1 VERVK
6 AYVNGFNLYHGL
18 KTRHGHKYLWLDLQA
33 LAVRLLKPSQHL
45 VAVEYFT
52 ARVRNQAESE
62 QRQAVYLDAL
72 AAHYPLVKVVQGRFQ
87 KKTHECRSCGCQWV
101 SYEEKETDVSIA
113 VQLVE
118 DGVRGVFDTALL
130 ISADS
135 DLCPAVRSLKR
146 LNPGKRV
153 IAVFPPRRHSEDLR
167 KAANGMIKIYDV
179 TVRNSQLPPLVAT
192 GITLTRLKH
201 WTRA

>member
-1 VERVK
+1 MYPQQPRRRTNVHP
-6 AYVNGFNLYHGL
+6 GG
-18 KTRHGHKYLWLDLQA
+18 
-33 LAVRLLKPSQHL
+33 
-45 VAVEYFT
+45 
-52 ARVRNQAESE
+52 ARGASE
-62 QRQAVYLDAL
+62 GIR
-72 AAHYPLVKVVQGRFQ
+72 GRFQ
-87 KKTHECRSCGCQWV
+87 TFTTGLRPGTDASTCGWTCRRWLSV

-146 LNPGKRV
+146 LSPTKRI

-167 KAANGMIKIYDV
+167 KAANGMIKINDV
-179 TVRNSQLPPLVAT
+179 TVRNSQLPRSWPPPPVS
-192 GITLTRLKH
+192 R
-201 WTRA
+201 

>member
-1 VERVK
+1 MERVK

-72 AAHYPLVKVVQGRFQ
+72 AAHCPLVKVVQGRFQ

-146 LNPGKRV
+146 LDPGKRV

-167 KAANGMIKIYDV
+167 KAANGMIKINDV
-179 TVRNSQLPPLVAT
+179 TVRNSQLPPLVVTAT
-192 GITLTRLKH
+192 GITLTRPKH
-201 WTRA
+201 WT

>member
-18 KTRHGHKYLWLDLQA
+18 KARHGRKYLWLDLHA
-33 LAVRLLKPSQHL
+33 LAVRLPKPSQHL

-52 ARVRNQAESE
+52 ARVRNQPESE
-62 QRQAVYLDAL
+62 QRQTAYLDSL
-72 AAHYPLVKVVQGRFQ
+72 AAHCPLVKVVQGRFQ
-87 KKTHECRSCGCQWV
+87 EKTHECWSCGGRWV
-101 SYEEKETDVSIA
+101 SSEEKETDVSIA

-118 DGVRGVFDTALL
+118 DGVQGVFDTALL

-146 LNPGKRV
+146 VSPGKRV

-167 KAANGMIKIYDV
+167 KAADGMIKINDV
-179 TVRNSQLPPLVAT
+179 SIRNSQLPPTVVNAT
-192 GITLTRLKH
+192 GITLIRPKY
-201 WTRA
+201 WT